1 MTDIPKRKTGLARI
15 YAAALYSLSGLRYAF
30 KSEAAFRQELLLF
43 FLSMVV
49 LYWLPVPAVYKYLLF
64 IAHTIVL
71 IVELI
76 NSAIEAIVNMVSP
89 QFHLQAKM
97 AKDFGS
103 AAVFISLLL
112 VIVLWGLT
120 IVHLLEQ

>member
-1 MTDIPKRKTGLARI
+1 MTEIPKRKTGLARI
-15 YAAALYSLSGLRYAF
+15 YAATLYSLSGLRYAF
-30 KSEAAFRQELLLF
+30 KNEAAFRQELLLF

-49 LYWLPVPAVYKYLLF
+49 LYWLPVPVVYKYLLF
-64 IAHTIVL
+64 VAHTIVL

-89 QFHLQAKM
+89 EFDLHAKM

-103 AAVFISLLL
+103 AAVFISLLM

-120 IVHLLEQ
+120 ILHLLEQ